1 MASKTPGGRGF
12 QLRCLQEHP
21 EGVLLGF
28 SPPNLE
34 PGLRAKKR
42 VSQFGLPHPVGA
54 QPSRE
59 KSISFL
65 SPARATGAPT
75 FCDATESK
83 QRTQPRGLRPLG
95 HSPPAGTVR
104 TWPSPLTGRRQR
116 KLCKEKPSPRVPSGT
131 ATVGRTPRSHPR
143 RRAQPRLARFCP
155 RWLRDAILPRPQSV
169 LQYRAPPGMAGAHA
183 TRRVAGIQLADQL
196 RTAGRICITLF
207 GLAPTHQGASR
218 LGAEAGDS
226 TNRDR
231 FSPKLRPH
239 TFLRAMPPRR
249 GGRAGRPGWDLPM
262 TAAATP
268 CGTSRRAAREDWSSL
283 CKVPQATDQNLR
295 FATTA
300 ISDRAPLRR
309 PPRREGPLAPVGCF
323 AGFFADFSHPADP
336 VGVPVAPLF
345 LEATQRKTVRTV
357 VVILR
362 CEPAWIEIQEVDMGV
377 RHR

>member
-1 MASKTPGGRGF
+1 
-12 QLRCLQEHP
+12 
-21 EGVLLGF
+21 
-28 SPPNLE
+28 
-34 PGLRAKKR
+34 
-42 VSQFGLPHPVGA
+42 
-54 QPSRE
+54 
-59 KSISFL
+59 
-65 SPARATGAPT
+65 
-75 FCDATESK
+75 
-83 QRTQPRGLRPLG
+83 
-95 HSPPAGTVR
+95 
-104 TWPSPLTGRRQR
+104 
-116 KLCKEKPSPRVPSGT
+116 
-131 ATVGRTPRSHPR
+131 
-143 RRAQPRLARFCP
+143 
-155 RWLRDAILPRPQSV
+155 
-169 LQYRAPPGMAGAHA
+169 
-183 TRRVAGIQLADQL
+183 
-196 RTAGRICITLF
+196 
-207 GLAPTHQGASR
+207 
-218 LGAEAGDS
+218 
-226 TNRDR
+226 
-231 FSPKLRPH
+231 
-239 TFLRAMPPRR
+239 
-249 GGRAGRPGWDLPM
+249 M